1 MQSAYGIIFNAG
13 EQRPPTGGVRQ
24 DKVASK
30 SYRAQQPQ
38 PDARPEEYLSRQIA
52 KKSTASHQPKKHST
66 KRQTEATTVWL
77 RLPLKAE
84 AQRVAGQL
92 GLSVSALGAKF
103 FEAGLRQTI
112 AAQQATLLEPM
123 LAKTMRSEM
132 RRKTELD
139 RLCHKDISQLL
150 RLVYN
155 ILVRMP
161 DNPQMS
167 EASLNQ
173 IRDESANAAYK
184 DLQHRLTHT
193 RILFED
199 ALQNG
204 QEEKGDI

>member
-1 MQSAYGIIFNAG
+1 
-13 EQRPPTGGVRQ
+13 
-24 DKVASK
+24 
-30 SYRAQQPQ
+30 
-38 PDARPEEYLSRQIA
+38 
-52 KKSTASHQPKKHST
+52 
-66 KRQTEATTVWL
+66 
-77 RLPLKAE
+77 
-84 AQRVAGQL
+84 
-92 GLSVSALGAKF
+92 
-103 FEAGLRQTI
+103 
-112 AAQQATLLEPM
+112 
-123 LAKTMRSEM
+123 MRKEM
-132 RRKTELD
+132 CRKTELD

-204 QEEKGDI
+204 QEAKGDILLWQS